1 MTAMD
6 GDGIDEELT
15 RAVSVAMLA
24 AARAGEQFARM
35 NQAAAQGRQA
45 RTAGQTEQAQRE
57 LDAHSEAAR
66 AYFEVTAR
74 PEYTSAATADQLR
87 EVARQAQAWRERLPE
102 AQRAQEAAAAEL
114 TTRKGNPGDLERAS
128 VLAGEA
134 DAADRRDESPEVI
147 EQPSNTIGEPDPMAG
162 DDTRTQRAAQVGEE
176 AAITAKT
183 AQARPAQEAPA
194 GARSDFGRPR
204 RRRPALARTRQAGID
219 R

>member
-57 LDAHSEAAR
+57 VEAHSEAAR

-74 PEYTSAATADQLR
+74 PEYTSAATDDQLR

-102 AQRAQEAAAAEL
+102 AQRAQEAAATEI

-128 VLAGEA
+128 VLAGGA
-134 DAADRRDESPEVI
+134 DAADRRVDSPELM
-147 EQPSNTIGEPDPMAG
+147 EQPSNTIGDDPHAG
-162 DDTRTQRAAQVGEE
+162 VSERSTEASKNAA
-176 AAITAKT
+176 ATAKT
-183 AQARPAQEAPA
+183 AQPRPPQEAP
-194 GARSDFGRPR
+194 GVVGKSVRQRRSSRSVP
-204 RRRPALARTRQAGID
+204 TRHRETGVEL
-219 R
+219 